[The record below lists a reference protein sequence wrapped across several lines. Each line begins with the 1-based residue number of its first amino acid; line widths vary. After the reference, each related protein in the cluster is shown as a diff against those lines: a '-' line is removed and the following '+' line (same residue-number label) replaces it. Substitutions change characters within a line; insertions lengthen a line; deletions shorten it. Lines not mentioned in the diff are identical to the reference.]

1 MEKKGSKPMELLN
14 QLVSEPY
21 YLLHFLAFFSY
32 FVVRSSASSILSPQI
47 TQLLFYREIQ
57 AVLAFLV
64 LITVKFVR
72 EETWEAF
79 ISDTLFFGKLFLIAI
94 TLIMDYHLT
103 LWYIVGFSVIYVLS
117 QQPPCSELGTSSK
130 LTPLQ
135 LETLLTE
142 GNTSRFWLVEF
153 RNSCSSSC
161 IRVSRVFPELSVT
174 YSNKNLSFGIVDLGL
189 FPNAAEKFG
198 ISLGGNMGQLPTYI
212 LFENAAEVTRFPEF
226 NFEVKPSHPPI
237 TKRLLAHHFELD
249 RHLLEYVN
257 GK

>member
-32 FVVRSSASSILSPQI
+32 FVVRSSASSILSPPI

-142 GNTSRFWLVEF
+142 GNTSRFWLVG
-153 RNSCSSSC
+153 CSG
-161 IRVSRVFPELSVT
+161 VLNFQNLFSV
-174 YSNKNLSFGIVDLGL
+174 I
-189 FPNAAEKFG
+189 
-198 ISLGGNMGQLPTYI
+198 
-212 LFENAAEVTRFPEF
+212 
-226 NFEVKPSHPPI
+226 
-237 TKRLLAHHFELD
+237 
-249 RHLLEYVN
+249 
-257 GK
+257 